1 MGWLEERVGDDGK
14 IRYFARYRDQRGRK
28 RSAGVFANERKAN
41 KAWQRAEAEMAAGRI
56 GDPARGRQTLQ
67 RYIEDEWFP
76 NHLVEHTTRQG
87 YRYALDRHILPTI
100 GKMRLMDMLPS
111 HLREWVAE
119 LQAAGVAPPTI
130 QKCKVIVDAV
140 LTTAFNDQIT
150 YFHAGKGVKV
160 PPSVTKP
167 RRIVTV
173 EQFDAIYAAIEDPS
187 MRLLIEVDIETGLR
201 WGELTELRPRDINFN
216 TAVISVERAVVQLNP
231 KFHPE
236 GKRFLVKDYP
246 KDKQS
251 RQVGITSELL
261 DKIKDHIAT
270 HGIGRDDLLFQ
281 MPQPTGPAR
290 RSLPAELPDPS
301 TLGLTEPNER
311 GRRYQHGTVNGY
323 CTAKCRC
330 RHCRDAVAAYRAA
343 RRTTGRDQ
351 PRQPRKVDTDGH
363 ISADWFRNTVWHPA
377 VAAAD
382 IGFRVTPHGLRHSHA
397 SWLVAGGAHIQV
409 VKERLGHGSIATTG
423 KYLHTMPG
431 AHEAALEAL
440 AAVRAGLPRQSRRQ
454 PTMDEVMDM
463 MAKFKE
469 MYEALSDGALNDG
482 A

>member
-1 MGWLEERVGDDGK
+1 MCMGWLEERVGDDGK

-41 KAWQRAEAEMAAGRI
+41 KAWQRAEAEMAAGRA

-87 YRYALDRHILPTI
+87 YRYVLDRYILPTI

-130 QKCKVIVDAV
+130 QKCKVILDAV

-160 PPSVTKP
+160 PPFVTKP

-173 EQFDAIYAAIEDPS
+173 EQFDAIYAAIEDPM
-187 MRLLIEVDIETGLR
+187 MRLLIETDIDTGLR

-216 TAVISVERAVVQLNP
+216 NAVISVERAVVQLNP

-290 RSLPAELPDPS
+290 RSLPSQLPDPS

-351 PRQPRKVDTDGH
+351 PRQPRAVD
-363 ISADWFRNTVWHPA
+363 
-377 VAAAD
+377 
-382 IGFRVTPHGLRHSHA
+382 
-397 SWLVAGGAHIQV
+397 
-409 VKERLGHGSIATTG
+409 
-423 KYLHTMPG
+423 
-431 AHEAALEAL
+431 
-440 AAVRAGLPRQSRRQ
+440 
-454 PTMDEVMDM
+454 
-463 MAKFKE
+463 
-469 MYEALSDGALNDG
+469 
-482 A
+482 